1 MEISSSFNV
10 CPQKPKSVSF
20 GQKYPYGDIMAIMSG
35 SYLRGGQKSV
45 ENTIAG
51 ILHKTVSDLP
61 AERCQDETMVRN
73 MLRAQHPD
81 LIPFSESFR
90 NALNDISLN
99 HFAITIDDVQL
110 ISERESQKYGSKFV
124 DVV

>member
-1 MEISSSFNV
+1 MEISSNFNV
-10 CPQKPKSVSF
+10 CPKKNTSF
-20 GQKYPYGDIMAIMSG
+20 GMRYPYEDVMAIMSG

-61 AERCQDETMVRN
+61 VERCQDEMMVRS
-73 MLRAQHPD
+73 MLRTQHPD

-90 NALNDISLN
+90 NALNDISMN

-110 ISERESQKYGSKFV
+110 ISEKESQKYGSKFIDIV
-124 DVV
+124 